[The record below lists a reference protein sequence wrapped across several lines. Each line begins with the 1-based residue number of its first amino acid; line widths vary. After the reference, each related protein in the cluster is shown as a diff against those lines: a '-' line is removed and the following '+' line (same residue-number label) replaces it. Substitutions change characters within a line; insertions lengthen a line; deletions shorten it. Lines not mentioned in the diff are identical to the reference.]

1 MQVVIVSEEP
11 LQRSTFLV
19 HDVVKVMCY
28 EVGEEGGKIS
38 CTQKDDERGKKN
50 IEWTY
55 NIWKL
60 YVCGGAEERE
70 R

>member
-50 IEWTY
+50 ID
-55 NIWKL
+55 
-60 YVCGGAEERE
+60 
-70 R
+70 